1 LILVFFGL
9 VGFGISIFF
18 IKLCVEKYRRDKKL
32 VPLLVDYAE
41 YEEDLAEEF

>member
-1 LILVFFGL
+1 MILVFFGF
-9 VGFGISIFF
+9 VGLGITVFF

-41 YEEDLAEEF
+41 YEEDLAEEI